1 MDKAGESNVR
11 SAHVRHTGRP
21 ADTANAALKN
31 RLVRR
36 PATTMDRVVC
46 AVGVSTVDA
55 SRNDSHLAPVR
66 AEMDDTQVIQSPRK
80 FWFTYT
86 AEATQEKPRRCAAA
100 CGGTSLLCFRCCDP
114 TSSFV
119 LPSSIVILLPLA
131 SHPPRSTRT

>member
-36 PATTMDRVVC
+36 PATTMDRVVW

-55 SRNDSHLAPVR
+55 SRNDSYLAPVR

-80 FWFTYT
+80 FMVYLHCRGHTRKTSPLRSCVWWYF
-86 AEATQEKPRRCAAA
+86 AA
-100 CGGTSLLCFRCCDP
+100 
-114 TSSFV
+114 V
-119 LPSSIVILLPLA
+119 LPLL
-131 SHPPRSTRT
+131 